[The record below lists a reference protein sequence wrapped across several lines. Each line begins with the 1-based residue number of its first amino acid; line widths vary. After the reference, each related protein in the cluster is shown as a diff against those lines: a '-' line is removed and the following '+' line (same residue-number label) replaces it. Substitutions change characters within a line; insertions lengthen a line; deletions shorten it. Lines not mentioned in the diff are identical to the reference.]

1 MSVRARS
8 WHRVLLDTMPIV
20 RTQHPHNQL
29 ITLLFSGQ
37 PRRVAKSPFVAFDS
51 MKRIF
56 LALVLP
62 LMVARASF
70 AQVPPPSPTPAP
82 NPTTAPTPAP
92 TPNGTPVPGATP
104 VQDPR
109 KDDTP
114 GTGGDKGAA
123 APQGT
128 PAPTPDPDATP
139 KPKTIEQL
147 TKGFEKVEGLFT
159 LYRKTSE
166 NKQRLMAEIKESQ
179 IGPLFMLQ
187 STFATGN
194 AGSAV
199 AGRPADD
206 TVWRWVKTP
215 DNRLAVV
222 APNLWYR
229 STDPNL
235 KIAVER
241 DFPDA
246 YLDITPILATDAA
259 KKTLLIDFSGFFDGS
274 IPGLNTAFQGG
285 PLSELTGAGSYVLDP
300 ELSFVERLKNFP
312 TNLVVESLYHYRRAG
327 SSGGSPTQADPRS
340 LPIRVA
346 FNVYGLPVDN
356 GFKTRL
362 ADPRIGFFINGQ
374 LSANRSGFENF
385 DNEAATDPRTHYI
398 NRWNVR
404 KANPAA
410 RMSPPVKPIVFVLDN
425 SVPLRYR
432 KAMREGIL
440 SWNATFERIGIQGA
454 VVVRDAPK
462 GTTAQDQ
469 NYDHADMRFNTLRWV
484 ASPPS
489 SSGAYAVAL
498 LRENPLTGEIL
509 NASITVNANFAR
521 VGYREKSQVIDPLA
535 AQQLAGALTSVLSDK
550 HHHQNGEACGLD
562 GQIADNAA
570 RGLDAAQV
578 ADPRFNDEQYV
589 DDLLRAIVC
598 HEFGHILGLRHNFIG
613 SMYLSPKQLADPAF
627 VKANNVSAS
636 IMDYVGFNVF
646 GIRTKAPLYSRG
658 PGKYDYWAIS
668 YGYTPDDKNL
678 KSIAARNGEPGLI
691 YYGDELAD
699 GYDPTN
705 VRYDLSS
712 DPLAYAEK
720 SFGVTRYLLSTLGKR
735 EPKQGQSYAYFTR
748 RLRGLLGALTVDA
761 NNTQRFIGGYRVRRV
776 VKGDKTK
783 SEPFT
788 PVPLAQQQR
797 ALELMKRFV
806 FDESAWKVP
815 QEYLTKTSPD
825 LNDIND
831 QTADSAFPIR
841 DQITSLRSSV
851 LANMFEPERLRRLSN
866 GSYKF
871 PGKTLPM
878 PSLFRA
884 ARVGVWG
891 KIGPQT
897 VYGPLQRDLARN
909 HLSLLIGM
917 VSERTTSVP
926 LDARLLAQ
934 GDLRTI
940 YEALAE
946 TSESSPD
953 ELTRLFAQ
961 NSLLRIAGAFKNKLT
976 GEDASAD

>member
-1 MSVRARS
+1 MGAIRAFS
-8 WHRVLLDTMPIV
+8 AQPDT
-20 RTQHPHNQL
+20 
-29 ITLLFSGQ
+29 F
-37 PRRVAKSPFVAFDS
+37 AKSPFLALAF

-56 LALVLP
+56 IALALP
-62 LMVARASF
+62 LLLARATF
-70 AQVPPPSPTPAP
+70 AQVPPSPNPTQAPDP
-82 NPTTAPTPAP
+82 NPTTAPAPAP
-92 TPNGTPVPGATP
+92 VPGTPPIPGTTPVPGATP

-114 GTGGDKGAA
+114 GSGDKKGAST
-123 APQGT
+123 PQGT

-147 TKGFEKVEGLFT
+147 TKGYDKVDGLFT
-159 LYRKTSE
+159 LYRKTAD
-166 NKQRLMAEIKESQ
+166 NKQKLLAEIKESQ
-179 IGPLFMLQ
+179 IGTLFLLQ

-206 TVWRWVKTP
+206 TVWRWQKTP

-229 STDPNL
+229 TTDPNL

-246 YLDITPILATDAA
+246 YLDITPILASDDK

-285 PLSELTGAGSYVLDP
+285 ALSELTGAGSYVLDP

-327 SSGGSPTQADPRS
+327 TSGGSPTQADPRS
-340 LPIRVA
+340 LPIRVT
-346 FNVYGLPVDN
+346 FNVYGLPVND
-356 GFKTRL
+356 GYKPRL

-385 DNEAATDPRTHYI
+385 DNEGSTDPRTHYI
-398 NRWNVR
+398 NRWNLQ
-404 KANPAA
+404 KADPTAKVSA
-410 RMSPPVKPIVFVLDN
+410 PLKPITFVIDD
-425 SVPLRYR
+425 SVPIRYR

-440 SWNATFERIGIQGA
+440 SWNKTFERLGYQNA
-454 VVVRDAPK
+454 VVVRDAPVQ
-462 GTTAQDQ
+462 TTTQDQ
-469 NYDHADMRFNTLRWV
+469 DYDHADMRFNTLRWV

-489 SSGAYAVAL
+489 GSGAYAVAL
-498 LRENPLTGEIL
+498 LRENPMTGEII

-521 VGYREKSQVIDPLA
+521 VGYREKNQVIDPLA
-535 AQQLAGALTSVLSDK
+535 AAQLKANMK
-550 HHHQNGEACGLD
+550 GEACELD
-562 GQIADNAA
+562 GQLVDQAA

-578 ADPRFNDEQYV
+578 VDPRMGDEAYV
-589 DDLLRAIVC
+589 DELLRAIVT
-598 HEFGHILGLRHNFIG
+598 HEFGHILGLRHNFVG
-613 SMYLSPKQLADPAF
+613 SMYLSPKQLANPAF

-646 GIRTKAPLYSRG
+646 GLRTKAPLYSRG

-668 YGYTPDDKNL
+668 YGYTGDEKAL
-678 KSIAARNGEPGLI
+678 KTIANRNGEPGLV

-720 SFGVTRYLLSTLGKR
+720 SFGVTRYLLQTLGKR
-735 EPKQGQSYAYFTR
+735 EPKQGESYAYFTR

-761 NNTQRFIGGYRVRRV
+761 NNTQRYIGGYKVRRV
-776 VKGDKTK
+776 VKGDKIK
-783 SEPFT
+783 IEPFT
-788 PVPLAQQQR
+788 PIPLDQQKR
-797 ALELMKRFV
+797 ALDLMKRFI
-806 FDESAWKVP
+806 FDEGAWKVP

-825 LNDIND
+825 LLDIND

-841 DQITSLRSSV
+841 DQISGLRTGLLISLFDSG
-851 LANMFEPERLRRLSN
+851 RLTRMSN
-866 GSYKF
+866 GTYKF
-871 PGKTLPM
+871 PGQTLPM
-878 PSLFRA
+878 TSLFDA
-884 ARVGVWG
+884 ARLGVWG
-891 KIGPQT
+891 HVGPKT
-897 VYGPLQRDLARN
+897 VYYPLQRDLAGN
-909 HLSLLIGM
+909 HLQILISM
-917 VSERTTSVP
+917 ASDRSKSVP
-926 LDARLLAQ
+926 QDARLLAMS
-934 GDLRTI
+934 DLKTL
-940 YEALAE
+940 YAHLAE
-946 TSESSPD
+946 TAESSPD
-953 ELTRLFAQ
+953 ALTRLFAQ
-961 NSLLRIAGAFKNKLT
+961 NCVLRIAGAFRSKAGAT
-976 GEDASAD
+976 GETSMGG